1 MSILFKISKK
11 NLSAIF
17 SNSKYRLLS
26 SIRTIRKK
34 LTSQY
39 LLRKLKLLINRICI
53 LNKIKNPDFFYW
65 IGNRSKKNQK

>member
-26 SIRTIRKK
+26 NIRTIRKK

-39 LLRKLKLLINRICI
+39 LLRNLKLLIDHICI
-53 LNKIKNPDFFYW
+53 SNKIKNPDFF
-65 IGNRSKKNQK
+65 IE

>member
-26 SIRTIRKK
+26 NIRTIRKK

-39 LLRKLKLLINRICI
+39 LLRNLKLLIDHICI
-53 LNKIKNPDFFYW
+53 SNKIKNPDFFYW
-65 IGNRSKKNQK
+65 IAD